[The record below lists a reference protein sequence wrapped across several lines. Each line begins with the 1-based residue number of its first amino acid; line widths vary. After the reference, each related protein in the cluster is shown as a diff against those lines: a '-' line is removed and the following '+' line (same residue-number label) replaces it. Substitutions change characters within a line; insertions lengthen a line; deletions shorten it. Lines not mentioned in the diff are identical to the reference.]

1 MYLANVPSG
10 ASYRTFVYY
19 AQMINTGRMALY
31 DYGRIKNR
39 EVYGTEDPPLI
50 PLADKYSIPTA
61 LFHGSLD
68 PLANPVDV
76 AQLEIDLKD
85 NLVFSKQYPVGHGS
99 FVVGNEKVMTLW
111 P

>member
-31 DYGRIKNR
+31 DYGRIKNH

-50 PLADKYSIPTA
+50 PLADKY
-61 LFHGSLD
+61 
-68 PLANPVDV
+68 
-76 AQLEIDLKD
+76 
-85 NLVFSKQYPVGHGS
+85 
-99 FVVGNEKVMTLW
+99 
-111 P
+111 